1 MLEPE
6 FRFVDDSEA
15 VEECR
20 EFGEA
25 GNHVSPVR
33 RVRLG
38 DLEPVGDAEVLEDG
52 RVEAERDDLGDEVGG
67 DGSDEVLLSR
77 VECGPAL
84 GEIGLGEADV
94 ACFFEHVELADL
106 AGDRVEPSA
115 GTACQDDAFHA
126 NLHQLAKLARIFLRV
141 AMQSALKRSLK

>member
-25 GNHVSPVR
+25 GNHVRPVR

-52 RVEAERDDLGDEVGG
+52 RVEAERDDLGDAIKQRLFSLNAARLYDLEV
-67 DGSDEVLLSR
+67 
-77 VECGPAL
+77 PA
-84 GEIGLGEADV
+84 
-94 ACFFEHVELADL
+94 
-106 AGDRVEPSA
+106 
-115 GTACQDDAFHA
+115 
-126 NLHQLAKLARIFLRV
+126 
-141 AMQSALKRSLK
+141 